1 MKKGILL
8 LILSAGM
15 LSSKAQNTLKVYE
28 SFDDFSAMHLENL
41 SSDTT
46 YVINFWATWC
56 RPCVQELPLFDS
68 LTSSFQDKP
77 LKVLL
82 VSLDLVDSSAVKLKA
97 FIKKKE
103 IQSEVVV
110 LTDGNSNYWIDLID
124 PNWSGAIPYTI
135 MIHNEKKS
143 FHEKQYH
150 NLSELKE
157 DIIQIKQQ

>member
-1 MKKGILL
+1 MKKGVLL
-8 LILSAGM
+8 LLFGIGM
-15 LSSKAQNTLKVYE
+15 LNSSAQTSLKVYE
-28 SFDDFSAMHLENL
+28 TFEEFSAIHMENL
-41 SSDTT
+41 GEDTT

-68 LTSSFQDKP
+68 LTSTSADKP
-77 LKVLL
+77 IKVLL
-82 VSLDLVDSSAVKLKA
+82 VSLDLVDSSATKLKA
-97 FIKKKE
+97 FIQKKG

-110 LTDGNSNYWIDLID
+110 LTDGNSNRWIDLID

-150 NLSELKE
+150 NITELNE
-157 DIIQIKQQ
+157 DINQIKQ